1 MATRADFSPEEWA
14 TIYQSPGMAGMVV
27 MLAGKSG
34 PFQAAKEMLAVGRAL
49 ANQKESSNGIIS
61 AIVGAATANERPAES
76 AQQPQTLEEAR
87 AHALDH
93 LRQTAA
99 IVDAKAPADAAEFKS
114 WLVDVGQ
121 KVAEAAKEGGFL
133 GFGGTQVTDEERAAV
148 SELTSALGA
157 GGRIQ
162 LGG

>member
-1 MATRADFSPEEWA
+1 MATRADFTPEEWT

-34 PFQAAKEMLAVGRAL
+34 PFQAVREMFAVGKAL
-49 ANQKESSNGIIS
+49 ADQQDSSNGIIS
-61 AIVGAATANERPAES
+61 AIVSAAKAKERAE
-76 AQQPQTLEEAR
+76 AAEQPKTLEEAR
-87 AHALDH
+87 TLALAHI
-93 LRQTAA
+93 RQTAM
-99 IVDAKAPADAAEFKS
+99 IVDAKAPADAAQFKS

-148 SELTSALGA
+148 SELATTLGH
-157 GGRIQ
+157 
-162 LGG
+162 

>member
-1 MATRADFSPEEWA
+1 MATRADFTAEEWT

-34 PFQAAKEMLAVGRAL
+34 PFQAAKEMLAVGKAL
-49 ANQKESSNGIIS
+49 ADQQESPNGIIS
-61 AIVGAATANERPAES
+61 AIVGAAKNKERAADAP
-76 AQQPQTLEEAR
+76 QQPQTLEEAR
-87 AHALDH
+87 ALALDH

-133 GFGGTQVTDEERAAV
+133 GFGGTQVTEEERAAV
-148 SELTSALGA
+148 SELTAALGA